1 MLSHAGNYGDWLT
14 RSFIQHDLSERVQDQ
29 TKKEKVSMLD
39 TQATRF
45 WGDHVLTVGGQ
56 YKKEKLTDETNGLLT
71 SNIPGAVRSVDRW
84 IAAVYSEVEWGLTEK
99 LSVTTGLRYNDD
111 ELFGGEFSP
120 RVYALYDLTPEL
132 TLKGGVSTGYR
143 QPGLADVTEGFG
155 RGTGGGGAPAPHPRA
170 LIIGNPELDPESSI
184 SYEAGMVFDSRAMDR
199 TPA

>member
-1 MLSHAGNYGDWLT
+1 MGGAKLIFTPDNQNEFALSYDSSRLEENSTSGKSVAEDEAGSNYIYDKDVYVLSHAGNYGDWLT

-84 IAAVYSEVEWGLTEK
+84 IAAVYSEVEWGLTEQM
-99 LSVTTGLRYNDD
+99 SVTTGPRYNDD
-111 ELFGGEFSP
+111 EMLSGEFSL
-120 RVYALYDLTPEL
+120 RAYA
-132 TLKGGVSTGYR
+132 
-143 QPGLADVTEGFG
+143 
-155 RGTGGGGAPAPHPRA
+155 
-170 LIIGNPELDPESSI
+170 
-184 SYEAGMVFDSRAMDR
+184 
-199 TPA
+199 